1 MNREQKSNEKS
12 LRFDLDI
19 MLLVIR
25 TQIDDKGFQFVTAV
39 LNVPEFTQFVQC
51 FANCLETEHFLLTLE
66 SSLISPFT

>member
-1 MNREQKSNEKS
+1 MKS

-39 LNVPEFTQFVQC
+39 LKCPRVYPVCTMFC
-51 FANCLETEHFLLTLE
+51 
-66 SSLISPFT
+66 